1 MTDGRLIDHAFE
13 GAFPLEEMG
22 GLVLNTTNL
31 ARRFMTLRPQSM
43 SMSQLYGRL
52 LGVGML
58 LLSLMQLMAAD
69 AKFLRGIN
77 LNGPAVTIDGNVW
90 ETGASA
96 KDFKATGKT
105 FENQNVALKP
115 PTDAARTQMIRSSV
129 WGDKVVLE
137 FSNLPSGVYQ
147 VFVYVWE
154 DNHSEQFD
162 LLVNDKVVQAA
173 FHSGTAGMWKRM
185 GPWSAEA
192 VNGKLTITAKCPSH
206 GAANL
211 SGVELWVGEGTVPEL
226 ARPKFVDAPT
236 PEQLAFFES
245 RIRPALVEHCY
256 ECHSAGA
263 EKIKGGLV
271 LDSRAGVQKGG
282 DTGAVITPGD
292 PTASMLIHAVRHASE
307 DLKMPPKKK
316 LPANVI
322 ADLEEWVR
330 MGAPDP
336 RSTSTLAAVKAKE
349 TIDWSK
355 AREWWSLRPLQSPAL
370 PKVKNTRW
378 PVSDIDRFVLAKM
391 EAAKLT
397 PAPDAEPRAL
407 IRRMTYDLHGLPPT
421 PEEVEAFVQES
432 RRDAKGAV
440 TKLVDR
446 LLASPR
452 YGERWGRHWL
462 DVVRYADT
470 AGDNSDYPIP
480 QMHRYRDWVIE
491 AFNRDLPYDEFV
503 RDQLAGDLRGGATD
517 EERFQRI
524 IATGYIAN
532 SRRFGS
538 RVDDYPQHLTIEDTL
553 DSLGR
558 SFLGLTVNCARCHDH
573 KFDPIST
580 QDYYALYGVFNST
593 RYPWPGIELDKKQRD
608 LVLLVPPQKRAEAEA
623 AIKANAQ
630 EQARLDKEVKRL
642 KDELKDAAEE
652 KKAGLKEQL
661 AKAEKA
667 AGEQLKK
674 APSVELAYAVAEA
687 SKIADVRVQQKGDP
701 AKPGETVPRRFL
713 QALGGQELPSG
724 SKTSGREQLA
734 GWIMAKDNPLP
745 ARVMVNRIWQNHFGR
760 GIVPTPND
768 FGKNGKP
775 ASHPELLDFLAA
787 KFRDGG
793 WSIKAMHRMIL
804 LSRTYQMATVRS
816 ADALERDPAN
826 ELLASFPRRRLD
838 AESIRDGLL
847 SLGGNLDLSAAGA
860 HPFPPQSQWDF
871 TQHKPFK
878 ADYSSNHRS
887 VFLMTQRIQ
896 RHPYLS
902 IFDGADPST
911 STPVRTSST
920 TPLQALYLL
929 NDAFVHEQSQRVAGR
944 LMAQTADAKK
954 RISNAY
960 ELLFARL
967 PVSDEVAGGM
977 AFIERAQ
984 ARLREDGMTDG
995 IETEAWC
1002 AYVRVLFR
1010 LNEFVY
1016 LD

>member
-1 MTDGRLIDHAFE
+1 
-13 GAFPLEEMG
+13 
-22 GLVLNTTNL
+22 
-31 ARRFMTLRPQSM
+31 
-43 SMSQLYGRL
+43 
-52 LGVGML
+52 
-58 LLSLMQLMAAD
+58 
-69 AKFLRGIN
+69 
-77 LNGPAVTIDGNVW
+77 
-90 ETGASA
+90 
-96 KDFKATGKT
+96 
-105 FENQNVALKP
+105 
-115 PTDAARTQMIRSSV
+115 
-129 WGDKVVLE
+129 
-137 FSNLPSGVYQ
+137 
-147 VFVYVWE
+147 
-154 DNHSEQFD
+154 
-162 LLVNDKVVQAA
+162 
-173 FHSGTAGMWKRM
+173 
-185 GPWSAEA
+185 
-192 VNGKLTITAKCPSH
+192 
-206 GAANL
+206 
-211 SGVELWVGEGTVPEL
+211 
-226 ARPKFVDAPT
+226 
-236 PEQLAFFES
+236 
-245 RIRPALVEHCY
+245 
-256 ECHSAGA
+256 
-263 EKIKGGLV
+263 
-271 LDSRAGVQKGG
+271 
-282 DTGAVITPGD
+282 
-292 PTASMLIHAVRHASE
+292 
-307 DLKMPPKKK
+307 
-316 LPANVI
+316 
-322 ADLEEWVR
+322 
-330 MGAPDP
+330 
-336 RSTSTLAAVKAKE
+336 
-349 TIDWSK
+349 
-355 AREWWSLRPLQSPAL
+355 
-370 PKVKNTRW
+370 VKNTAW
-378 PVSDIDRFVLAKM
+378 PANDIDRFVLAKV

-421 PEEVEAFVQES
+421 PEEVEAFVQDS
-432 RRDAKGAV
+432 RRSAKAAIS
-440 TKLVDR
+440 KLVDR

-480 QMHRYRDWVIE
+480 QMHRYRDWVID

-517 EERFQRI
+517 QERFQRI

-558 SFLGLTVNCARCHDH
+558 SFLGLTINCARCHDH

-580 QDYYALYGVFNST
+580 QDYYALYGVFHST

-608 LVLLVPPQKRAEAEA
+608 LVMLVSPEKRAEAEA
-623 AIKANAQ
+623 ALKARAQ
-630 EQARLDKEVKRL
+630 EQARLDKVVKRL
-642 KDELKDAAEE
+642 KDELKDAPED

-661 AKAEKA
+661 AQAEKA
-667 AGEQLKK
+667 AGEHAKQ
-674 APSVELAYAVAEA
+674 APPVDLAYAVAEA
-687 SKIADVRVQQKGDP
+687 VKISDVRVQQKGDP
-701 AKPGETVPRRFL
+701 AKPGEMVPRRFL
-713 QALGGQELPSG
+713 QALGGQELPAG

-734 GWIMAKDNPLP
+734 DWIVAKDNPLT

-775 ASHPELLDFLAA
+775 PSHPELLDFLAA

-804 LSRTYQMATVRS
+804 LSRTYQQATVQS
-816 ADALERDPAN
+816 PAALERDPAN

-847 SLGGNLDLSAAGA
+847 YLGGNLDLSAAGA
-860 HPFPPQSQWDF
+860 HPFPPQHQWDF

-878 ADYSSNHRS
+878 ADYASNHRS

-929 NDAFVHEQSQRVAGR
+929 NDVFVHEQSQLVTGR
-944 LMAQTADAKK
+944 LLAASPDEKK
-954 RISNAY
+954 RINNVY
-960 ELLFARL
+960 ELLFARS
-967 PVSDEVAGGM
+967 PQAGELADGM
-977 AFIERAQ
+977 AFLERARS
-984 ARLREDGMTDG
+984 RLREDGVTADAV
-995 IETEAWC
+995 ETEAWR